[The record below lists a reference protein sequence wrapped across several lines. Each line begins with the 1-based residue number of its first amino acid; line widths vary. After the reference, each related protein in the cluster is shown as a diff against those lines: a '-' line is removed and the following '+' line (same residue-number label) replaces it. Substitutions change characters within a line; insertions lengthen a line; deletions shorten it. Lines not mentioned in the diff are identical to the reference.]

1 MKSCDISPEMFYR
14 LFIQVC
20 QQWCNTFCREI
31 LAEERNRQVEEM
43 KRDNRRIQEI
53 NWSKFFY
60 SIALNNFTGILFI
73 IK

>member
-1 MKSCDISPEMFYR
+1 MFYR

-53 NWSKFFY
+53 NWSKFF
-60 SIALNNFTGILFI
+60 L
-73 IK
+73 

>member
-1 MKSCDISPEMFYR
+1 MFYR

-20 QQWCNTFCREI
+20 HQWCNTFYREI

-60 SIALNNFTGILFI
+60 SIALNNFSGILFI

>member
-1 MKSCDISPEMFYR
+1 MFYR

-20 QQWCNTFCREI
+20 HQWCNTFYREI

-53 NWSKFFY
+53 NWSKFF
-60 SIALNNFTGILFI
+60 L
-73 IK
+73 